1 LCSNISHLCR
11 AIPVEISAD
20 CVRRHRLRSWYPV
33 PAARTN
39 RMTPPVAALHRRLHP
54 RMDGNRE
61 RRTARGLGSKLII
74 SARRVAAKI
83 TRGAGEG
90 RRAYGEYGRALRR
103 TRQRFSCNPKGRG
116 RANNE
121 F

>member
-20 CVRRHRLRSWYPV
+20 GVRRHRLRSWYPV

-54 RMDGNRE
+54 RMDRNRE
-61 RRTARGLGSKLII
+61 RRTARGHYFREPRCRQNS
-74 SARRVAAKI
+74 S
-83 TRGAGEG
+83 EG
-90 RRAYGEYGRALRR
+90 RRRAKSVWGIRSSPSTNPAAIFVQPEG
-103 TRQRFSCNPKGRG
+103 TRPCK
-116 RANNE
+116 
-121 F
+121 